1 MVTYV
6 LIIMKYSG
14 KMLILQKKFMLRQMS
29 ITFYSWNECIGMYN
43 CKKKGSEWIGLYT
56 LYFTV
61 VFWEKRV
68 CKVEGGCLKIDIK
81 MKENLH

>member
-1 MVTYV
+1 MNVSVCTIV
-6 LIIMKYSG
+6 
-14 KMLILQKKFMLRQMS
+14 
-29 ITFYSWNECIGMYN
+29 
-43 CKKKGSEWIGLYT
+43 KKGSEWIGLYT

>member
-29 ITFYSWNECIGMYN
+29 IPFILEMNVSVCTIV
-43 CKKKGSEWIGLYT
+43 KKGSEWIGLYT

>member
-29 ITFYSWNECIGMYN
+29 ITFYSWNKCIGMYN
-43 CKKKGSEWIGLYT
+43 CSEWIGLYT

-81 MKENLH
+81 MIENLH

>member
-14 KMLILQKKFMLRQMS
+14 KMLIYSKKNLCWDKCQLHFILEMNVS
-29 ITFYSWNECIGMYN
+29 VCTIV
-43 CKKKGSEWIGLYT
+43 KKGSEWIGLYT